1 MTVFLAYRREK
12 PEYLSAV
19 FRLLKDVFGG
29 IERLTVDL
37 DHIVQ
42 MGAGRKARTPDKRDD
57 IAAIDPLPFFDQ
69 RLGQVPI
76 KCFDSEPMV

>member
-1 MTVFLAYRREK
+1 MNN
-12 PEYLSAV
+12 SALLW
-19 FRLLKDVFGG
+19 RLLKNVFGR

-69 RLGQVPI
+69 RLGQMSI
-76 KCFDSEPMV
+76 ECFDSKPMV